1 MRFNEFRIREDRD
14 FFQIDVPKGRR
25 GPEVRD
31 VQQALLALG
40 YSLPKHGADGIRGPE
55 TVSAIKA
62 FQTDNKITVD
72 GDPGP
77 ETVGKLNDILK
88 GKPEITGKL
97 VKSLPTDVKVS
108 TRSSAKIDISAIQD
122 PDFNKKLEKI
132 AKDLGV
138 EANTLRA
145 IIKNESRGDPTAL
158 FQSKTSKFRAGG
170 LIGFTEDTARMLG
183 TTLDDILR
191 MTAVEQ
197 LDYVYMFYKKVGVQP
212 GMNRGEIY
220 MLTFLPA
227 YAKASDDTVL
237 GKQGGGTLPGTGLSM
252 DKIWYQNPMFGRSK
266 GRDSFTVAD
275 VKNTINNV
283 A

>member
-1 MRFNEFRIREDRD
+1 MRFTEFRIKEDQD
-14 FFQIDVPKGRR
+14 LFHIDVPKGRR
-25 GPEVRD
+25 GTEIRD

-62 FQTDNKITVD
+62 FQQANQLTVD

-88 GKPEITGKL
+88 TKPDIAGKL